1 MLKELFSR
9 DTALN
14 PRIST
19 SFGLGSVFD
28 FSSNVLPITPDQ
40 GSWTSA
46 PAGIFLLIKDTSE
59 SPNSG
64 SEYYLLID
72 DSGNRLLIE

>member
-1 MLKELFSR
+1 MAKELFSR
-9 DTALN
+9 DTALA

-28 FSSNVLPITPDQ
+28 LSAGATIPPDQ
-40 GSWTSA
+40 GSWTST
-46 PAGIFLLIKDTSE
+46 PAGILLLIED
-59 SPNSG
+59 SG

-72 DSGNRLLIE
+72 NIGNRLLIS

>member
-9 DTALN
+9 DTTLK
-14 PRIST
+14 PKISRD
-19 SFGLGSVFD
+19 FGLGFYSDPNAVAND
-28 FSSNVLPITPDQ
+28 QSSWASTPL
-40 GSWTSA
+40 GL
-46 PAGIFLLIKDTSE
+46 FLLIKDTSE

-72 DSGNRLLIE
+72 DNGNRLLIE

>member
-14 PRIST
+14 PRISA

-28 FSSNVLPITPDQ
+28 FSSNALPISPDQ
-40 GSWTSA
+40 GSWTAA
-46 PAGIFLLIKDTSE
+46 PAGILLLIED
-59 SPNSG
+59 SG

-72 DSGNRLLIE
+72 DNGNRLLIA